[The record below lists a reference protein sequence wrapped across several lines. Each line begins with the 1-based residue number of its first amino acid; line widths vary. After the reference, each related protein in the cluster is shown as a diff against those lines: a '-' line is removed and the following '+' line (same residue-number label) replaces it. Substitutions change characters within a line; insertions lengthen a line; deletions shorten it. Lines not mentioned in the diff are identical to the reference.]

1 MIYVI
6 EGSSALVKEIGEEQA
21 LKAGDFALV
30 HPIPM
35 KYISTAI
42 RVTSP

>member
-6 EGSSALVKEIGEEQA
+6 EGSGAQVNEKGEETT

-30 HPIPM
+30 DPDE
-35 KYISTAI
+35 
-42 RVTSP
+42 